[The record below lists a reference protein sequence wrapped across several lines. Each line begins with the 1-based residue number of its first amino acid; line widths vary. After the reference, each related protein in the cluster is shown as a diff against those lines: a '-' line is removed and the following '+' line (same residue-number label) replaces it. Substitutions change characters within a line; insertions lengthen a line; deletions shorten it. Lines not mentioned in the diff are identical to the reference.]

1 MKQNKWNKYN
11 VLTYNGKFIFTINE
25 MYKFTYIK
33 KCYNKL
39 IFIVGCIFY
48 MHISQRVVTNI

>member
-1 MKQNKWNKYN
+1 MRQNKWNKYN

-33 KCYNKL
+33 KNATINYFL
-39 IFIVGCIFY
+39 L
-48 MHISQRVVTNI
+48 